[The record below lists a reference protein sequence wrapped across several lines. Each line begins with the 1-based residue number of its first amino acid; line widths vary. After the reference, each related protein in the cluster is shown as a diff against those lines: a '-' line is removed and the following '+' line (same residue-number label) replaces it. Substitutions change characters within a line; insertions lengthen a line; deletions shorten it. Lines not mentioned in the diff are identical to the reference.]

1 MASGNTDSPQTKVR
15 LSMHATIGIAIALA
29 VAAVFCLAYLTMLA
43 LEAWRD
49 ASLSHRGAR
58 SVPAQSEAWTGPAR
72 MAA

>member
-1 MASGNTDSPQTKVR
+1 MR
-15 LSMHATIGIAIALA
+15 ATIGIAIALP

-49 ASLSHRGAR
+49 GTRSREAAR
-58 SVPAQSEAWTGPAR
+58 SSAVESQAWTGPAR